1 MSSLRRVQSSKANG
15 ALSKGPTTPAGKL
28 RSSENA
34 IIHGLCANC
43 IVLEDEERENF
54 LNLLHQHVEHFRPAD
69 EVEFGLVEEMCAA
82 RWRQRRAWSMETR
95 MFDNQTARPPDGDSL
110 DRMVAAF
117 DFMAA
122 APSLSLLQR
131 YETRLNLTYQRS
143 LRTLIMLRTVKP
155 PNEPS
160 PISEHPPETIAPTA
174 PAVEQP
180 PPAPPVADSEALGSA
195 CFSLHQS
202 PYGVSRPPGA
212 AALTAGYAQSPHQ
225 NRAPHSAAAASG
237 ASHVPAE
244 PPAAHPAMPPR
255 AKESGGAA

>member
-34 IIHGLCANC
+34 IVHGLCADC

-95 MFDNQTARPPDGDSL
+95 MFDNQTARPPEGDSL
-110 DRMVAAF
+110 DRMVVAF

-160 PISEHPPETIAPTA
+160 PISEHPPETIAPA
-174 PAVEQP
+174 ASAVEQP
-180 PPAPPVADSEALGSA
+180 PPTPRPADSEALGSA

-202 PYGVSRPPGA
+202 PGA
-212 AALTAGYAQSPHQ
+212 AAFTAGYSQSSHQ
-225 NRAPHSAAAASG
+225 DRAPRTAATASG
-237 ASHVPAE
+237 ASLVPAE
-244 PPAAHPAMPPR
+244 PPAAHPATPPR
-255 AKESGGAA
+255 AKQSGGAA